1 MWGHHHPVGGED
13 KGKGHHHFRSVRLR
27 GRISRS
33 SSDSSDSSD
42 FSGSS
47 DPSDFSGSSDSTE
60 YSDPN
65 DPFLDLTDL
74 ESWEPLSV
82 GNSTLGDTR
91 AITVDE
97 IIPIEDEEEELTLA
111 DLFSYIWE
119 PIDDEDEDIPEV
131 AVAELPD
138 DENMGQDED
147 AMVDLMQEEYDG
159 ILLID

>member
-1 MWGHHHPVGGED
+1 
-13 KGKGHHHFRSVRLR
+13 
-27 GRISRS
+27 
-33 SSDSSDSSD
+33 
-42 FSGSS
+42 
-47 DPSDFSGSSDSTE
+47 
-60 YSDPN
+60 
-65 DPFLDLTDL
+65 LDLTDL

-97 IIPIEDEEEELTLA
+97 IIPIEDEEEEEELTLA
-111 DLFSYIWE
+111 DLFSYMWE

-147 AMVDLMQEEYDG
+147 DMVDLMQEEYDG